1 MSFKVK
7 EGDVIF
13 CSSKLTCKSAILFP
27 ARFLIQATTLS
38 QYEHAAQFINGK
50 IAEANAKKGTIL
62 TPLQNWVNSKYD
74 FVTIDVLRP
83 QKITKKQLE
92 AMLSHWIL
100 TKGAKYPFSKAL
112 YSNLDCL
119 IPSSLKEPSL
129 RKEQFCSEGVLR
141 ALKKA
146 VLLPENLLARYYTP
160 QELFELLVDVGF
172 KHFDNINPKFIVKY
186 EN

>member
-1 MSFKVK
+1 MTFKI
-7 EGDVIF
+7 EEADVIF
-13 CSSKLTCKSAILFP
+13 CSSKLTWKSAILFP

-38 QYEHAAQFINGK
+38 QYEHAAQFIDGK

-62 TPLQNWVNSKYD
+62 TPLQKWVNSKYD

-92 AMLSHWIL
+92 VMLGHWVL
-100 TKGAKYPFSKAL
+100 TKGARYPFKKAL
-112 YSNLDCL
+112 YSSLDCL

-129 RKEQFCSEGVLR
+129 KREQFCSEGVLR

-146 VLLPENLLARYYTP
+146 ALLPENLLARYYTP
-160 QELFELLVDVGF
+160 QELFELLEEVGF
-172 KHFDNINPKFIVKY
+172 KHFENINPKLIY
-186 EN
+186 S

>member
-7 EGDVIF
+7 EGDIIF
-13 CSSKLTCKSAILFP
+13 CSSKLTYKSAILFP

-62 TPLQNWVNSKYD
+62 TPLQTWINSKYD

-83 QKITKKQLE
+83 QKITKKQIE
-92 AMLSHWIL
+92 AMLNHWIL

-112 YSNLDCL
+112 YSSLDCL

-160 QELFELLVDVGF
+160 QELFELLIEVGF
-172 KHFDNINPKFIVKY
+172 KHFENINPKSIY
-186 EN
+186 S